1 MRVGQFNVIL
11 RLFVLGSGLG
21 PSQSL
26 FNMVSQSAAPM
37 KQIGVATS
45 TTMFLRQCGGMVG
58 VSIFG
63 AMLLA
68 KMTES
73 ITAVNPGAHV
83 NIGEMQRMA
92 MMSSESGTD
101 MPPMMKAF
109 IAKTIADAMSY
120 IFLGSLAIVACA
132 FVAILFIPQIQL
144 RGRGPSAE
152 KAPEAAPAH

>member
-1 MRVGQFNVIL
+1 MIW
-11 RLFVLGSGLG
+11 RLFVLGIGLG

-26 FNMVSQSAAPM
+26 FNMVSQSSAPM

-45 TTMFLRQCGGMVG
+45 TSMFLRQCGGMVG

-73 ITAVNPGAHV
+73 ITKMNPNAHV

-92 MMSSESGTD
+92 MTSQSGGD
-101 MPPMMKAF
+101 MPPMMQAF
-109 IAKTIADAMSY
+109 VAKTISDAMSY
-120 IFLGSLAIVACA
+120 IFMGSLVIVACA
-132 FVAILFIPQIQL
+132 FIAILFIPQIQL
-144 RGRGPSAE
+144 RGRGPGSEPGGE
-152 KAPEAAPAH
+152 KTPEVAPAH